1 MTLVGPGPIR
11 WWGGVD
17 ITDRVPSPLTT
28 FIGREAEL
36 AQLHALLDDTRLLTI
51 TGSGGCGKTR
61 LALQAVVDRAD
72 RYRDGI
78 WYVELAALGETSS
91 VGRALA
97 EVLQLHESA
106 DQSLLESLVGRL
118 RDDRALV
125 VIDNCEHLV
134 DESASLV
141 EALLRGCPPLQ
152 VLTTSRQPLNLPGE
166 VTWRVPSMVGPRAGE
181 VTDVDSLGSFDAV
194 RLFIDRAVRG
204 RPSFTVTNHNAAHV
218 AAICEQLD
226 GIPLAIELAAAR
238 VRNMPIER
246 IAGGLNDRFGLLRG
260 GSSTLLPR
268 QQTLLASVEWS
279 HDLLDADERVLLR
292 RLAVF
297 RGGFTLGAAEAVAAF
312 DGLDRDAVLELL
324 SGLVD
329 RSLVQLDD
337 TGPHPRYRLLETISQ
352 FARARLIEVDE
363 IGPVLDRHL
372 DHFARLAARLA
383 PELETGA
390 QASSRAELERD
401 EREPERRAGPRGAQ
415 QRPSGARRLGA
426 RSRLLLVPDR
436 PVRRR

>member
-1 MTLVGPGPIR
+1 VVA
-11 WWGGVD
+11 GVEIGTAATRED
-17 ITDRVPSPLTT
+17 HATRSRPSL
-28 FIGREAEL
+28 IGREPEL

-78 WYVELAALGETSS
+78 WFVEFAALGETSS
-91 VGRALA
+91 VAGALA
-97 EVLQLHESA
+97 AVVQLQGSA
-106 DQSLLESLVGRL
+106 DQSLLEALVARL
-118 RDDRALV
+118 RDDQALV

-134 DESASLV
+134 DEAALLV

-166 VTWRVPSMVGPRAGE
+166 VTWRVPSMVGPPAGE
-181 VTDVDSLGSFDAV
+181 VTDIDSLGSFDAV
-194 RLFIDRAVRG
+194 RLFVDRAVRG
-204 RPSFTVTNHNAAHV
+204 RPAFTVTNDNAAHV
-218 AAICEQLD
+218 AAICEALD

-246 IAGGLNDRFGLLRG
+246 IASGLNDRFGLLRG
-260 GSSTLLPR
+260 ASSTLLPR
-268 QQTLLASVEWS
+268 QQTLWASVEWS
-279 HDLLDADERVLLR
+279 YDLLQADERVLLR

-312 DGLDRDAVLELL
+312 EGLGRQAVLDLL

-337 TGPHPRYRLLETISQ
+337 TDLHPRC
-352 FARARLIEVDE
+352 
-363 IGPVLDRHL
+363 HW
-372 DHFARLAARLA
+372 
-383 PELETGA
+383 
-390 QASSRAELERD
+390 SS
-401 EREPERRAGPRGAQ
+401 
-415 QRPSGARRLGA
+415 
-426 RSRLLLVPDR
+426 
-436 PVRRR
+436 